1 MFINIQFT
9 LSIVQVVTQWY
20 RAPEVLLVTSYATP
34 VDLWSCGCILAEII
48 TRKPLFPGNND
59 TDQLAKI
66 FQYLGTPSQQEWPD
80 KSPVLR
86 RNFAF
91 FPPRPL
97 RDIMDQSNSDP
108 EAEDLIEKI
117 LRFEPGRR
125 LTAQTALAHPFFS
138 ECGPSPHDSS
148 TSSSDTS
155 RNTTSGVSDMSD
167 SSINTSV
174 TSEANSSTLENS
186 V

>member
-1 MFINIQFT
+1 M
-9 LSIVQVVTQWY
+9 
-20 RAPEVLLVTSYATP
+20 E
-34 VDLWSCGCILAEII
+34 
-48 TRKPLFPGNND
+48 
-59 TDQLAKI
+59 
-66 FQYLGTPSQQEWPD
+66 
-80 KSPVLR
+80 
-86 RNFAF
+86 
-91 FPPRPL
+91 
-97 RDIMDQSNSDP
+97 QSNSDP

-125 LTAQTALAHPFFS
+125 LTAQTALAHSFFS

-174 TSEANSSTLENS
+174 TSEENSSTLENS